1 MAGQISQFLS
11 RDHRRLEDLLKKA
24 DADAKHIDA
33 ACYAQFRAGLLKHI
47 AMEEKI
53 LLPAA
58 QRLRGGIP
66 LPVAE
71 KLRLDHG
78 ALAALLVPTPT
89 AAIIKTIRIV
99 LEAHNPLEEGPEG
112 VYTIC
117 EQLFGPQA
125 PAILAELQLA
135 PEVKVAPH
143 HDGSFVMEATHRAL
157 TRAGYNADEFV

>member
-11 RDHRRLEDLLKKA
+11 KDHRRLEDLLNQA
-24 DADAKHIDA
+24 AAGGEHIDA
-33 ACYAQFRAGLLKHI
+33 ACYSQFRAGLLKHI

-58 QRLRGGIP
+58 QRLRGGIQ
-66 LPVAE
+66 LPGAE

-89 AAIIKTIRIV
+89 PTIIKTIRIV
-99 LEAHNPLEEGPEG
+99 LKAHNPLEEGPDG
-112 VYTIC
+112 VYTTC

-125 PAILAELQLA
+125 PAILADLQLA

-143 HDGSFVMEATHRAL
+143 HDGSFVMEATRHAL
-157 TRAGYNADEFV
+157 GRAGHKLVEA

>member
-11 RDHRRLEDLLKKA
+11 RDHRRLEDLLNQA
-24 DADAKHIDA
+24 DADAEHIDA

-89 AAIIKTIRIV
+89 PAIIKTSASFSRLITLSR
-99 LEAHNPLEEGPEG
+99 
-112 VYTIC
+112 
-117 EQLFGPQA
+117 
-125 PAILAELQLA
+125 
-135 PEVKVAPH
+135 KVPRESTRSANNCSGLRPRRFLLSCSWLRKSRWRPIMTVH
-143 HDGSFVMEATHRAL
+143 LSWKPRTAL
-157 TRAGYNADEFV
+157 